1 MAKLRRSRSESF
13 TVDVAAEVLE
23 VRSLLSAGSAV
34 AHAVHAA
41 EHAALHHPPQTSTPS
56 FSFKGSIGGTLNVP
70 AFSFTHDFLGT
81 LSISKTTLQPGA
93 KFKASLSVPF
103 VEGLTVSGIK
113 GTLSAT
119 IVSNTSSGNTV
130 IQMTPTGGS
139 LTGSVTFGGTTIKTT
154 LLPKNVPFTLT
165 LDSSNKIVSFAG
177 TYVVPSIAGLTAGG
191 DAAFSFSST

>member
-1 MAKLRRSRSESF
+1 MAQLRRKPNEWAPGP
-13 TVDVAAEVLE
+13 VAAEVLE
-23 VRSLLSAGSAV
+23 VRSLLSGAA
-34 AHAVHAA
+34 AAVHAA
-41 EHAALHHPPQTSTPS
+41 ELHAAHVHKAATVPS

-103 VEGLTVSGIK
+103 IEDLTVRGIK
-113 GTLSAT
+113 GSLSAT
-119 IVSNTSSGNTV
+119 INSNVPSGANKV
-130 IQMTPTGGS
+130 ITLTPTGGS
-139 LTGSVTFGGTTIKTT
+139 LTGSLTFSGMTIKTT

-165 LDSSNKIVSFAG
+165 IDSSNNIVSFAG
-177 TYVVPSIAGLTAGG
+177 TYVVPSIPGLTAGG